1 MIKMRKAIA
10 LVLALMLAMS
20 FAAIAEKETVSDSFT
35 LPPVIERPT
44 EPTPGPAV
52 TAEISACSWL
62 MKVPSSRRA

>member
-35 LPPVIERPT
+35 LPPVIERPA

-52 TAEISACSWL
+52 
-62 MKVPSSRRA
+62 